1 WLKVLDFVESDTEET
16 KALRAFATMDSA
28 QLKADLERAVQPD
41 VIKALKAGGL
51 CVLKYAPT
59 GQLFHQMAVLKSAW
73 EKKFA
78 SDGEAGSEPVYMTC
92 LITGEQVPES
102 RIARLHPNI
111 KNVAGAQSSGAAL
124 VSFNKDA
131 FCSYGL

>member
-1 WLKVLDFVESDTEET
+1 
-16 KALRAFATMDSA
+16 AFAAMDSA
-28 QLKADLERAVQPD
+28 QLKSDLERTVPSD

-59 GQLFHQMAVLKSAW
+59 GQLYHQMAVLKSVW
-73 EKKFA
+73 EKKYA
-78 SDGEAGSEPVYMTC
+78 SDGETGQESVHMTC
-92 LITGEQVPES
+92 LITGEQIPES

-131 FCSYGL
+131 FCSYGLEQSYN